1 MTGSGKDRLP
11 TVRYA
16 HLLSMT
22 TDIGVYEHACLRQP
36 RLEHGYCTDDVAR
49 ALAVVVREPEQT
61 PELQRAADVYLGFL
75 ERAVTP
81 NGSVHNRM
89 AVTGLWIDAPGLG
102 DMWGRAIEGLGA
114 AARRA
119 PSATVRDRAFT
130 AFLIAA
136 QGRSVDVR
144 ASAFATVGAAD
155 VLAVRPDSVTVRDL
169 LVDCLDR
176 LPRRMGKHW
185 NWPEG
190 RLRYANATLCQ
201 ALIVGGEA
209 LQDVDTLNQGLAH
222 LDALLALETG
232 PSGNLSLAGTTGR
245 GPEDQGPLWDQQPI
259 EAAAIA
265 AACLEAARIT
275 GDPRWATGVSKAWGW
290 FTGDNDS
297 GTAMYDW
304 GDGAGYDGLERDGRN
319 ENCGA
324 ESTLAAL
331 STLQDV
337 RVLRAMATA

>member
-1 MTGSGKDRLP
+1 MTGLEQDRLP
-11 TVRYA
+11 SATYT
-16 HLLSMT
+16 HLLAMT
-22 TDIGVYEHACLRQP
+22 TDIGVYEHAHLRHP

-49 ALAVVVREPEQT
+49 ALAVVVREPVQT
-61 PELQRAADVYLGFL
+61 RELQRAADVYLRFL
-75 ERAVTP
+75 EGAVTP
-81 NGSVHNRM
+81 NGTVHNRM
-89 AVTGLWIDAPGLG
+89 SVSGLWLDAPGTD

-119 PSATVRDRAFT
+119 SSAALHDRAFT

-136 QGRSVDVR
+136 QRRSVDVR
-144 ASAFATVGAAD
+144 ASAFAAVGAAD
-155 VLAVRPDSVTVRDL
+155 VLSVRPDSETARDL

-176 LPRRMGKHW
+176 LPRGIGKHW
-185 NWPEG
+185 QWPES

-209 LQDVDTLNQGLAH
+209 LQDVDTLNQGLTH
-222 LDALLALETG
+222 LAVLLGLETSPYG
-232 PSGNLSLAGTTGR
+232 HLSLAGTNGR
-245 GPEDQGPLWDQQPI
+245 GPDDEGSLWDQQPI

-265 AACLEAARIT
+265 AACLEAVRIT
-275 GDPRWATGVSKAWGW
+275 GDPRWATGVNQAWAW

-297 GTAMYDW
+297 ATAMYDPS
-304 GDGAGYDGLERDGRN
+304 DGAGYDGLERDGRN

-331 STLQDV
+331 STLQDI
-337 RVLRAMATA
+337 RALSAMAT

>member
-1 MTGSGKDRLP
+1 MTGPEQERPPSA
-11 TVRYA
+11 TYT
-16 HLLSMT
+16 HLLAMT
-22 TDIGVYEHACLRQP
+22 TDIGLYEHAYLRQP

-61 PELQRAADVYLGFL
+61 RELQRAADVYLRFL
-75 ERAVTP
+75 EGAVTP
-81 NGSVHNRM
+81 NGTVHNRM
-89 AVTGLWIDAPGLG
+89 AISGVWLDQPGTD

-119 PSATVRDRAFT
+119 SSALHNRAFT
-130 AFLIAA
+130 TFLVAA
-136 QGRSVDVR
+136 QRRSVDVR
-144 ASAFATVGAAD
+144 ASAFAAVGAAD
-155 VLAVRPDSVTVRDL
+155 VLSVRPDSEPARDL

-176 LPRRMGKHW
+176 LPRRIGKHW
-185 NWPEG
+185 QWPES

-209 LQDVDTLNQGLAH
+209 LPDMDTLNQGLTH
-222 LDALLALETG
+222 LAVLLGLETSPYG
-232 PSGNLSLAGTTGR
+232 HLSLAGTNGR
-245 GPEDQGPLWDQQPI
+245 GPDDEGSLWDQQPI

-265 AACLEAARIT
+265 AACLEAVRIT
-275 GDPRWATGVSKAWGW
+275 GDPRWATGVNQAWAW

-297 GTAMYDW
+297 ATAMYDPS
-304 GDGAGYDGLERDGRN
+304 DGAGYDGLERDGRN

-331 STLQDV
+331 STLQDI
-337 RVLRAMATA
+337 RALSAMAT